1 MSNDKLR
8 LDFVW
13 LVTLI
18 FIHADSSNFCGRT
31 KKNQF
36 RVDEVPGDLKSWRGK
51 KKSLG
56 DERLKCVGCRTKS
69 KRGWIGFH
77 HGHRHSVCYTNA
89 KVLFWL
95 LNVLQTCTWESWC
108 VFYVLVFMSER
119 EIGGRNSN
127 NVVQQI
133 SKFHFFFFLLFYSF
147 FPSRLLIIVWSSMGI
162 IRWLQW
168 AFTILTLRCTQP
180 PVFFRPHL
188 LLFFSKL
195 LLPIVLI
202 PKRSFAISPL
212 TLYTSL

>member
-1 MSNDKLR
+1 MLIQ
-8 LDFVW
+8 
-13 LVTLI
+13 VT
-18 FIHADSSNFCGRT
+18 FAEGH

-133 SKFHFFFFLLFYSF
+133 SKFHFFFFLSSFLFVFPFSPIDYSLIVDGNYTVIAMGVYYPHAPLYATTRF
-147 FPSRLLIIVWSSMGI
+147 LSTPPSSFLLKI
-162 IRWLQW
+162 
-168 AFTILTLRCTQP
+168 T
-180 PVFFRPHL
+180 
-188 LLFFSKL
+188 
-195 LLPIVLI
+195 
-202 PKRSFAISPL
+202 FADCFDTKEVVCNISPYFVHISL
-212 TLYTSL
+212 IGFKFLYCL

>member
-1 MSNDKLR
+1 MLIQ
-8 LDFVW
+8 
-13 LVTLI
+13 VT
-18 FIHADSSNFCGRT
+18 FAEGQ

-89 KVLFWL
+89 KVLLSDCWTFCRRVHGNPGVFFMCWCLWL
-95 LNVLQTCTWESWC
+95 NER
-108 VFYVLVFMSER
+108 LVDGIATMSFNR
-119 EIGGRNSN
+119 SRNF
-127 NVVQQI
+127 I
-133 SKFHFFFFLLFYSF
+133 FFFLLFYSF
-147 FPSRLLIIVWSSMGI
+147 FPSHLLIIVWSSMGI

-168 AFTILTLRCTQP
+168 AFTILTLRCTQQ